1 MTDFLNAKRLS
12 LREVAKR
19 LDLNI
24 STPVRWALYGVRG
37 RKLRTH
43 LYGGRRYCL
52 LKDLEDFLA
61 GVEHASNAQ
70 DAPSAT
76 EAGAALTARGV

>member
-12 LREVAKR
+12 LREVARR
-19 LDLNI
+19 LDLSI
-24 STPVRWALYGVRG
+24 STPVRWALNGVRS

-52 LKDLEDFLA
+52 LADLEDFLA
-61 GVEHASNAQ
+61 GNGPPAEARHPENA
-70 DAPSAT
+70 T
-76 EAGAALTARGV
+76 KAGAALTARGV